1 MNKRGQV
8 WVETVL
14 YTLIAF
20 ALIGAALSFVK
31 PKIEEMQDK
40 AIIDQSVSLLQGIDT
55 TMKDIERKGHGNKRK
70 LEIKMGKGSL
80 TIDSQEDTLIF
91 QTESKAVYSEPG
103 VNVYEG
109 NILIN
114 TLEQGEYNK
123 VILSI
128 DYKDDYNITFNNQED
143 KKIISS
149 STGAKILFI
158 ENKGGDPTQ
167 INFET
172 N

>member
-1 MNKRGQV
+1 M
-8 WVETVL
+8 ETVL